1 MKAVAIDT
9 NVAIDLLNGK
19 KSIIQRLQ
27 KFDIVY
33 LPVTVSGELLFGA
46 KNSQKRTANLE
57 IFRNFIGT
65 CEILDI
71 NYLVSEVYSDI
82 RLALYKRGKPIPEND
97 LWIAAICI
105 ANDLPLLTKDKHFE
119 EITELKK
126 LSV

>member
-82 RLALYKRGKPIPEND
+82 RLALYKKGKPIPEND

-119 EITELKK
+119 EIIELKK